1 MHLTLAHQTLGQLDQ
16 RMIGAL
22 GNIQTKVVFAVDRT
36 DAEILARK
44 LFSVNGERVKH
55 TVSDDAQQDRTHP
68 VFYSL
73 QEEWEKCVQTIQ
85 NRPPRN
91 ALVKTQGRRL
101 RLIRTIQVQDR
112 GCSEEQL
119 ERLKAFVARKA
130 GVRYEMARPLM
141 ETEYAGGKANEEPA
155 FWEPSLP
162 NITAI

>member
-1 MHLTLAHQTLGQLDQ
+1 M
-16 RMIGAL
+16 
-22 GNIQTKVVFAVDRT
+22 
-36 DAEILARK
+36 
-44 LFSVNGERVKH
+44 NGERVKH

-112 GCSEEQL
+112 ACSEEQL
-119 ERLKAFVARKA
+119 EKLKACLAQKDGIPNTYMQQAPDHRRNVG
-130 GVRYEMARPLM
+130 GVKEIPV
-141 ETEYAGGKANEEPA
+141 
-155 FWEPSLP
+155 FWE
-162 NITAI
+162 AI